1 MKTITQAQRQ
11 QFKDSGVLH
20 LPQLLDDASLQL
32 ARAAYEWS
40 ISNPGRGATNLTQG
54 APGTFYGDLANPKCF
69 PAYEAVNNKTIL
81 PQIISQLWDKPEVWF
96 LYEQV
101 FLKVGDVNEMAKRTP
116 WHQDLPY
123 LPIEGMDLAVAWI
136 SFESLDKQA
145 SLEFV
150 VGSHRGTLFDGSR
163 FDADDDTLPLYGDG
177 SLPRLPDIEANR
189 VDYKIISF
197 SVQPGDVVIFHPA
210 MLHGGAPTPAGK
222 TRRTLSLRF
231 FGADAKVA
239 LRPGDTMER
248 LAKIGTADNIH
259 PMIKAKNLGSGA
271 AFRDPGFPKVHG

>member
-40 ISNPGRGATNLTQG
+40 LSNPGRGATNLTQG

-136 SFESLDKQA
+136 SLESLDKQA

-150 VGSHRGTLFDGSR
+150 VGSGQIIKGLDVAIPGMVVGDKKDVNVPCDQAYGQKNPDARQAVPREQIPAEIPVEVGTQLQMQTPQGQVVPVTVAEVSETEVTL
-163 FDADDDTLPLYGDG
+163 DANHPLAGQD
-177 SLPRLPDIEANR
+177 LNFAIE
-189 VDYKIISF
+189 
-197 SVQPGDVVIFHPA
+197 VVGI
-210 MLHGGAPTPAGK
+210 
-222 TRRTLSLRF
+222 
-231 FGADAKVA
+231 DAA
-239 LRPGDTMER
+239 
-248 LAKIGTADNIH
+248 
-259 PMIKAKNLGSGA
+259 
-271 AFRDPGFPKVHG
+271 